1 MSKKAELGIENQN
14 LLEILRTRLNVLNTS
29 VFLLTEK
36 LNDSDLKTNEYLKKI
51 NREMER
57 IRKLIT
63 EVPIEQRDD

>member
-14 LLEILRTRLNVLNTS
+14 LMEILRTRLNVLNTS
-29 VFLLTEK
+29 VFLLAEK
-36 LNDSDLKTNEYLKKI
+36 LNDSDLKTSEYLKKI

-63 EVPIEQRDD
+63 EVPIGQRDE